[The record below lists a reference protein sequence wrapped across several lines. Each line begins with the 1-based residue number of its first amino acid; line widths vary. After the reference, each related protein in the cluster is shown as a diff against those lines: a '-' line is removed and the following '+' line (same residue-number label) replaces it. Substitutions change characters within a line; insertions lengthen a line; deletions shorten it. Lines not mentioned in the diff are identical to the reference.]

1 MWVPGRGFSGRLRG
15 ELCLCKGPWRG
26 RPWVG
31 RGNLPSSH
39 PEALEPLQPSL
50 CFLLKSPVQEQ
61 KPGRLQ
67 SPAQRHQGPRRLF
80 RQARYLERLLQ
91 GPGSQ
96 QVTWDLCGDSGHLSR
111 VSWVLLLP
119 VPLFPLLLPT
129 LLLPSPFSP
138 PLPLPLIP
146 HGCRPKI
153 KGLKTYT
160 GCFFYLLLFFVY
172 YILFQ
177 IHSPIPDP
185 DPPPKCLFLFSLI
198 LFLFDF
204 LAVMVFVH

>member
-1 MWVPGRGFSGRLRG
+1 MSCVSAKAPGEAGAGVR
-15 ELCLCKGPWRG
+15 WDH
-26 RPWVG
+26 
-31 RGNLPSSH
+31 PSSH
-39 PEALEPLQPSL
+39 PDALEPLQPSL
-50 CFLLKSPVQEQ
+50 CFLLKSPGQER
-61 KPGRLQ
+61 KPVWLQ
-67 SPAQRHQGPRRLF
+67 SPTQGHRGPRSLCT
-80 RQARYLERLLQ
+80 QGWSLGRLLQ

-96 QVTWDLCGDSGHLSR
+96 QVTWDLCRDSRQLSR
-111 VSWVLLLP
+111 VSWVLLLLP
-119 VPLFPLLLPT
+119 LLLVPLFLLLIPT

-146 HGCRPKI
+146 HGWRPKI

-204 LAVMVFVH
+204 LAVMVFVHEL